1 MESSAAKLP
10 RLDTPARSGWWR
22 FLHRAMDPA
31 DRRVAFQK
39 LMIAS
44 GLDVS
49 ERMAKMR
56 TLIDLGLWSDINP
69 PPVTWPGRVLSFFA
83 PLSLHKLVIG
93 YEEKERSFLAHALPA
108 LLHEGVPPELLHLA
122 LESGIDVNEEMVT
135 DTPLSIVIREGLP
148 EHAKVLIEAGATV
161 AATQRQSPLVLA
173 IEQYKRAGSRN
184 AAVDKLIEL
193 LLESGADPNEMTSY
207 MGVSGDLPLWVAAS
221 TFHPPIVDRLLEAG
235 AKTIPEDHPG
245 KDIINYTLSHS
256 MTAQWTS
263 EMEQSF
269 RSIVS
274 SLKLYGL
281 DIDRGSPLVSAI
293 SRRFYL
299 AADAL
304 VDMGADLRQ
313 RNEDGMGI
321 AHAVVLNL
329 SPSDSLVERIL
340 PQIPEE
346 AWSWT
351 DSQGRSV
358 LDTLEIRAQEN
369 IDYNVEDSS
378 VEEWQSFFSAK
389 DMRLA
394 TPQVEVKPSRI
405 RL

>member
-1 MESSAAKLP
+1 M
-10 RLDTPARSGWWR
+10 
-22 FLHRAMDPA
+22 
-31 DRRVAFQK
+31 
-39 LMIAS
+39 
-44 GLDVS
+44 
-49 ERMAKMR
+49 
-56 TLIDLGLWSDINP
+56 
-69 PPVTWPGRVLSFFA
+69 
-83 PLSLHKLVIG
+83 
-93 YEEKERSFLAHALPA
+93 
-108 LLHEGVPPELLHLA
+108 
-122 LESGIDVNEEMVT
+122 
-135 DTPLSIVIREGLP
+135 
-148 EHAKVLIEAGATV
+148 
-161 AATQRQSPLVLA
+161 
-173 IEQYKRAGSRN
+173 
-184 AAVDKLIEL
+184 
-193 LLESGADPNEMTSY
+193 
-207 MGVSGDLPLWVAAS
+207 
-221 TFHPPIVDRLLEAG
+221 
-235 AKTIPEDHPG
+235 
-245 KDIINYTLSHS
+245 
-256 MTAQWTS
+256 
-263 EMEQSF
+263 
-269 RSIVS
+269 
-274 SLKLYGL
+274 
-281 DIDRGSPLVSAI
+281 VSAI